1 MRAAC
6 GFPSPAADYEAE
18 EVTLDQLMVR
28 NPLATILVE
37 AAGDSMVEAGIFEGD
52 LLVVDREVEPRSG
65 SIVLACYDG
74 SFTVKRLR
82 LDPKGRIELHPENPL
97 SGCGVLRP
105 RPGEQFEVEGVVTG
119 LARRLCSAAASSA
132 LATAA
137 RPSSAKNSALLRKRL
152 YSRACGT
159 RAALLDAVRA
169 GRPP

>member
-1 MRAAC
+1 MFLPTRRTPIWSLIHAPHSFSFLRRLLPDAETGRVALVDMRAAC

-37 AAGDSMVEAGIFEGD
+37 AAGDSMVEAGIYEGD

-105 RPGEQFEVEGVVTG
+105 RPGEQFEIEGVVTG
-119 LARRLCSAAASSA
+119 LARRF
-132 LATAA
+132 
-137 RPSSAKNSALLRKRL
+137 
-152 YSRACGT
+152 
-159 RAALLDAVRA
+159 
-169 GRPP
+169 

>member
-1 MRAAC
+1 MSRIPSLSSDGSVARVCRLLPDAETGRVALVDMRAAC

-37 AAGDSMVEAGIFEGD
+37 AAGDSMVEAGIYEGD

-105 RPGEQFEVEGVVTG
+105 RPGEQFEIEGVVTG
-119 LARRLCSAAASSA
+119 LARRF
-132 LATAA
+132 
-137 RPSSAKNSALLRKRL
+137 
-152 YSRACGT
+152 
-159 RAALLDAVRA
+159 
-169 GRPP
+169 